1 MNEVADVQLIVP
13 CSIVIVRS
21 ALIPDYPSV
30 LAGPEDKGGLIETVF
45 AVQRSAWILKVLIA
59 PPAIGHPAAVLVVEK
74 GDGVA
79 H

>member
-1 MNEVADVQLIVP
+1 MQLIVP
-13 CSIVIVRS
+13 CLVVVICSTLVPDDASI
-21 ALIPDYPSV
+21 
-30 LAGPEDKGGLIETVF
+30 LARGENKGGLIQAVF